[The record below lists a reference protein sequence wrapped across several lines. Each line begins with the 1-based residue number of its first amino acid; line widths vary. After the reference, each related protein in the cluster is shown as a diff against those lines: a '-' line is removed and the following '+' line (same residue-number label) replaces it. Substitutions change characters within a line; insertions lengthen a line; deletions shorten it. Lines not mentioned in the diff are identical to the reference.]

1 MKRIVLLCDGTWN
14 SADSRYPTNVVKT
27 AQCLKPA
34 GPDGVCQVPIYIPGV
49 GTGKGVTA
57 LSRFAD
63 KTLGGALGW
72 GLLDNIAEA
81 YRHLVFTYEPGDEI
95 YIFGF
100 SRGAYTAR
108 SLAGMIRSTG
118 IIPRDRLDY
127 IPRAVLR
134 YKTFGDPT
142 TKPGSEESHKF
153 RAEVSPGV
161 ATSDAEVA
169 WRTEQGLNTPY
180 LLRITYVGIWDTV
193 GALGVPSNLSIAR
206 VFNRDKYGFHDL
218 ELSSSVHSARHAVA
232 LDERRS
238 TFPPTLWSNFDEL
251 NHRNPAQV
259 DNYQQLYFAGDHG
272 SVGGGGDLTH
282 LSNIALRWVLEGAR
296 LNGLAFDPQHLEA
309 IERETDLMGP
319 LSNTSTPPDGIF
331 QKVLRKSQVDRE
343 GPIDTIEMHEA
354 PLTRWLDDPNYR
366 PGSLKRIELKLSALA
381 KEQSRKF
388 A

>member
-14 SADSRYPTNVVKT
+14 SADSRHPTNVVKT
-27 AQCLKPA
+27 AQCLEPA

-118 IIPRDRLDY
+118 IIPRDRLDH

-134 YKTFGDPT
+134 YKTVGDPT
-142 TKPGSEESHKF
+142 TKPSSEESHAF
-153 RAEVSPGV
+153 RAEVSPSV
-161 ATSDAEVA
+161 ATSEAEVA
-169 WRTEQGLNTPY
+169 WRAAQGLEEPY

-193 GALGVPSNLSIAR
+193 GALGVPSHLSIAGL
-206 VFNRDKYGFHDL
+206 FNRGQYGFHDL
-218 ELSSSVHSARHAVA
+218 ELSSSVHAARHAVA
-232 LDERRS
+232 LDERRA
-238 TFPPTLWSNFDEL
+238 TFPPTLWSNLDNL
-251 NHRNPAQV
+251 NQRNRAPIH
-259 DNYQQLYFAGDHG
+259 NYQQLYFAGDHG

-296 LNGLAFDPQHLEA
+296 LRGLSFDQQHLEV
-309 IERETDLMGP
+309 IERETDAMGP
-319 LSNTSTPPDGIF
+319 LINTSTPADGIF
-331 QKVLRKSQVDRE
+331 QKVLRRSQKDRE
-343 GPIDTIEMHEA
+343 GPSDTSEMHDA
-354 PLTRWLDDPNYR
+354 PLIRWLDDPDYR
-366 PGSLKRIELKLSALA
+366 PGSLKRVEVKLAALA
-381 KEQSRKF
+381 EERSRKF